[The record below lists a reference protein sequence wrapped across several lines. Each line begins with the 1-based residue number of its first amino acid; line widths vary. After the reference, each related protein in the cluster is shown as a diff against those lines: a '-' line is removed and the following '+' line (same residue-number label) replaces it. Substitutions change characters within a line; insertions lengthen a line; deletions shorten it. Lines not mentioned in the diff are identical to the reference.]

1 MGDVPLVGCHV
12 CAWCRVYCDP
22 QSCHRWVE
30 CQRLLG
36 PKVVV
41 AALQLYSDKTL
52 LDNKQ
57 RYIYPLRA
65 TLLNIAHCKRV
76 NSLR

>member
-1 MGDVPLVGCHV
+1 M
-12 CAWCRVYCDP
+12 
-22 QSCHRWVE
+22 E